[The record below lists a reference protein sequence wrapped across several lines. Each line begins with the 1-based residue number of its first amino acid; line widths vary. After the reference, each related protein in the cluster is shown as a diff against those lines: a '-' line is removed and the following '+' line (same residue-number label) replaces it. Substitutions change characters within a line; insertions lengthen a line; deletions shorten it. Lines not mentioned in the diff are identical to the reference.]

1 MLKIVILGSAHPLR
15 GGGLATFNERLARA
29 FMDAGH
35 QVTIYTFSLQYPKFL
50 FPGKSQHSDEEK
62 PDDLDIR
69 IKVNSINP
77 LNWQKVGKELKR
89 LKPDMLLIRYW
100 LPFMAPC
107 LGRIATIV
115 KKNRHTRIVA
125 ITDNIIPHEKRPGD
139 RLLTRYFVSKPDAF
153 VCMTKQVQSDL
164 ESFAVPREK
173 IGLYNHPLYDNF
185 GDPLSKADARKN
197 LKIPPN
203 ENIILFFG
211 FIREYKGLDLLIR
224 ALGDKRLKDLNLKLL
239 VAGEFYVKPDS
250 YHALARECK
259 VMNHIYWHT
268 DFIPNDQVRN
278 YFCAADLVAQPYKH
292 ATQSGVTQVA
302 YHFNKPMLVTRV
314 GGLPEMVKHN
324 EAGYVVPPDPSEIA
338 ASIEDFFKND
348 RSDEMVISVKREKK
362 RFSWEQFIKGILK
375 EAKLDADALMPFIL
389 HRA

>member
-211 FIREYKGLDLLIR
+211 FIREYKGLDLLIGAVAEVHDR
-224 ALGDKRLKDLNLKLL
+224 HRELMLLIAGPDAGYERQARLQVKQAALEQAVRFVGHLKGPEKLK
-239 VAGEFYVKPDS
+239 AM
-250 YHALARECK
+250 R
-259 VMNHIYWHT
+259 
-268 DFIPNDQVRN
+268 
-278 YFCAADLVAQPYKH
+278 AADVFALTSYSEGLPNAVIEACHIGLP
-292 ATQSGVTQVA
+292 V
-302 YHFNKPMLVTRV
+302 LVTETCNVPEV
-314 GGLPEMVKHN
+314 GSEG
-324 EAGYVVPPDPSEIA
+324 AGYVVPA
-338 ASIEDFFKND
+338 QRGRVA
-348 RSDEMVISVKREKK
+348 
-362 RFSWEQFIKGILK
+362 
-375 EAKLDADALMPFIL
+375 EALWGLVESSA
-389 HRA
+389 HRAELGQRARDLAERQFSVPRVVEALEAMYRDLTNRKNG